1 MYIPLGRVRSEVDK
15 GRSIN
20 GEAKFELSVSNFK
33 ILETW
38 YQMWTK
44 IRLSHNYNY

>member
-33 ILETW
+33 NPSNMVLNVNENQTF
-38 YQMWTK
+38 
-44 IRLSHNYNY
+44 S